1 MDFFAS
7 GIPVMSEREEVT
19 FSETGEEDDETVLM
33 IKELLD
39 TRIRPTVQEDGG
51 DIVFVVSS
59 LNPALYRL
67 HLELLRWD
75 CSSQNAGFVFKLSQ

>member
-39 TRIRPTVQEDGG
+39 TRIRSVKFQLSCYGNSWDNS
-51 DIVFVVSS
+51 VWYYS
-59 LNPALYRL
+59 LVA
-67 HLELLRWD
+67 
-75 CSSQNAGFVFKLSQ
+75 VM